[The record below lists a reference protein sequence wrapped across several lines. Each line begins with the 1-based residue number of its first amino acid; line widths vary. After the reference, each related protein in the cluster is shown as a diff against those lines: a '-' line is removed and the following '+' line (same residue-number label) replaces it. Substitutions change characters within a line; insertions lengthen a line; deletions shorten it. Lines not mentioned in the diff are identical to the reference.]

1 MSLKSLLKPQIFST
15 LKAAYSPSSF
25 RDDVFGGL
33 TAAVVALPLALAF
46 GVASGA
52 GPIAGL
58 YGAIATGFFAA
69 LFGGTPVQISGP
81 TGPMTVVMG
90 AVIATHA
97 NNLPEAFTIVMLGG
111 LLQAGF
117 GVFGLGRY
125 VTYTPVSVVSGF
137 MSGIG
142 VIIMI
147 IQTLP
152 FLGLPAASGGV
163 IGTLSELST
172 LNLSSIDSGAFL
184 LAAFA
189 LALIVFWPAGLARFM
204 PSPLGVL
211 AIGTIA
217 SVTLLPGIPVIGA
230 VPSGLPSLIPPSMSL
245 DNLAQV
251 LQPAF
256 ILALLGSIDSLLTSL
271 VADSMTKSQHD
282 SDKEL
287 VGQGLG
293 NLAAGLLGGI
303 PGAGATMR
311 TVINV
316 RAGGRTAISGML
328 HALVLLGLALGLGSV
343 VAYVPHAVL
352 AAILMKVGWDI
363 IDWGYWK
370 RLNRV
375 PREKAVVMLVTFLL
389 TVFVDL
395 ITAVAVGIVLAS
407 FVNSRWL
414 AVEQLK
420 GLRQSSG
427 IDDELLTDDERAA
440 LRQVGG
446 RVLVTQ
452 LQGSFSYASAR
463 ELARRDIQAT
473 SNTDIVIY
481 DFTNAGYIDPSAALA
496 VDEMFDLS
504 VRSGRQVL
512 VAGLRD
518 QARQALAG
526 MGVLDRVPQ
535 ERQFDNRSGAIDAAV
550 DLCNAL
556 TSEVAERPAPG
567 NLGS

>member
-1 MSLKSLLKPQIFST
+1 
-15 LKAAYSPSSF
+15 
-25 RDDVFGGL
+25 
-33 TAAVVALPLALAF
+33 
-46 GVASGA
+46 
-52 GPIAGL
+52 
-58 YGAIATGFFAA
+58 
-69 LFGGTPVQISGP
+69 
-81 TGPMTVVMG
+81 
-90 AVIATHA
+90 
-97 NNLPEAFTIVMLGG
+97 
-111 LLQAGF
+111 
-117 GVFGLGRY
+117 
-125 VTYTPVSVVSGF
+125 
-137 MSGIG
+137 
-142 VIIMI
+142 
-147 IQTLP
+147 
-152 FLGLPAASGGV
+152 
-163 IGTLSELST
+163 
-172 LNLSSIDSGAFL
+172 
-184 LAAFA
+184 
-189 LALIVFWPAGLARFM
+189 
-204 PSPLGVL
+204 
-211 AIGTIA
+211 
-217 SVTLLPGIPVIGA
+217 
-230 VPSGLPSLIPPSMSL
+230 
-245 DNLAQV
+245 
-251 LQPAF
+251 
-256 ILALLGSIDSLLTSL
+256 
-271 VADSMTKSQHD
+271 MTKSQHD

-328 HALVLLGLALGLGSV
+328 HALVLLGLALGLGSI
-343 VAYVPHAVL
+343 VAFVPHAVL

-375 PREKAVVMLVTFLL
+375 PREKAVVMLVTFVL

-427 IDDELLTDDERAA
+427 NDDDLLNDDERAA

-452 LQGSFSYASAR
+452 LHGSFSYASAR

-473 SNTDIVIY
+473 SNTDVVVY
-481 DFTNAGYIDPSAALA
+481 DFANAGYIDPSAALA
-496 VDEMFDLS
+496 VEEMFDLS
-504 VRSGRQVL
+504 IRSGRQVL

-526 MGVLDRVPQ
+526 MGVLDRLP
-535 ERQFDNRSGAIDAAV
+535 EDRQFDNRSSAIDAAV
-550 DLCNAL
+550 ALCNEKE
-556 TSEVAERPAPG
+556 SEVSQRPAQG
-567 NLGS
+567 DLHT